1 MLESNTS
8 ASKSHPPEGQ
18 AKSRSRWAVIVLTF
32 LAVLLDGFDTASLGL
47 AVPSLAKDW
56 SLSPAAFAAPLIATN
71 AGVVLGYMICGRLSV
86 RLGLRRMLL
95 AGVVAF
101 ALGSALTAMSAGIP
115 FMTIARFVT
124 GVGLGAVLPSAISLA
139 TAGRSGGKRERIAV
153 FVTMGLSAGSLAA
166 GLSGGK
172 LIGDLGWQSIFWLG
186 AILPV
191 ILLPIMWFGIKDAEA
206 PKPSSRAGQETVQSL
221 FRNGF
226 GVSTVLLWS
235 FAFLIFATFYA
246 FSSWL
251 PTLLTNFGLGLAMA
265 PLGAAAL
272 GIGGIVGALLLMVFS
287 VRFKTSRMLVVAAA
301 VAIAFLLMIAL
312 GHPGQWQLLLLFAG
326 VGMGLATS
334 MVGQAA
340 VAVSVYPAS
349 SRTSGVAWAAALGRL
364 GSIVG
369 PALGG
374 VLLAT
379 GQSPQSIV
387 LAVCIPVVLAVAV
400 MTLLSRRLT
409 RPAAED
415 AVEPVRLPG

>member
-1 MLESNTS
+1 MLESGTS
-8 ASKSHPPEGQ
+8 AGKSLPPL
-18 AKSRSRWAVIVLTF
+18 AKAKGLPRWLVIVLTF

-71 AGVVLGYMICGRLSV
+71 AGVVLGYVICGRLSI
-86 RLGLRRMLL
+86 RIGLRRMLL
-95 AGVVAF
+95 AGVVVF
-101 ALGSALTAMSAGIP
+101 ALGSALTAISSGIP
-115 FMTIARFVT
+115 FMTIARFLT

-139 TAGRSGGKRERIAV
+139 TAGRDGGQRERIAV
-153 FVTMGLSAGSLAA
+153 LVTMGLSAGSLAA

-186 AILPV
+186 AVLPV
-191 ILLPIMWFGIKDAEA
+191 ILLPIMWFGISEGDA
-206 PKPSSRAGQETVQSL
+206 PKLVSKAGSETVQSL
-221 FRNGF
+221 FRRGF
-226 GVSTVLLWS
+226 ALPTVLLWL

-251 PTLLTNFGLGLAMA
+251 PTLLTNFGLSLAMA
-265 PLGAAAL
+265 PLGAASL
-272 GIGGIVGALLLMVFS
+272 GIGGILGALLLMIFS
-287 VRFKTSRMLVVAAA
+287 VRFKTSWMLVVAAL

-340 VAVSVYPAS
+340 VAVSVYPAT
-349 SRTSGVAWAAALGRL
+349 SRTSGVAWAAAMGRL
-364 GSIVG
+364 GSIAG

-374 VLLAT
+374 ILLAA

-387 LAVCIPVVLAVAV
+387 IAVCVPVVLAVVV
-400 MTLLSRRLT
+400 MTALSRRLS